1 MKLALSIPD
10 SEARNPIK
18 GDRDRGCKELDRDMN
33 SQPDRLK
40 KERKQGREGE
50 MGNMGWGWEGGSS
63 VGLT

>member
-18 GDRDRGCKELDRDMN
+18 GGRDRGCKELDGDMN

-40 KERKQGREGE
+40 KSKQGREGE
-50 MGNMGWGWEGGSS
+50 MGNVGGKRRWINMK
-63 VGLT
+63 